1 MSKFWKKFKKAL
13 RNKFLAGILALIPI
27 AITIYIVK
35 LFIIFFDNIV
45 SPIIDPFLGFHIP
58 GLGLIVSLITI
69 YLLGVFITNV
79 IGRTLLSFF
88 EKWLNYIPLVRT
100 IYHTTKQIL
109 GAFSKSGSN
118 FEKVVFLEYP
128 RKGIW
133 TMGFVTGQTTGKD
146 GTKFYSIFLPTTPNP
161 TSGWMLFIPKDEVI
175 PSAMSVEQGLKTLIS
190 AGSVAPSKM
199 NLVNKQTDERE
210 VGSK

>member
-1 MSKFWKKFKKAL
+1 MSKFWKKFKTAL

-69 YLLGVFITNV
+69 YLLGIFITNV
-79 IGRTLLSFF
+79 IGRTLLNFF

-190 AGSVAPSKM
+190 AGSIAPSKM
-199 NLVNKQTDERE
+199 NFVNKQTDERE
-210 VGSK
+210 VDSK

>member
-1 MSKFWKKFKKAL
+1 MSKFWKKFKTAL

-27 AITIYIVK
+27 AITIYIIK
-35 LFIIFFDNIV
+35 LFIVFFDNIV

-58 GLGLIVSLITI
+58 GLGLIVSLIII
-69 YLLGVFITNV
+69 YLLGVFVTNV

-133 TMGFVTGQTTGKD
+133 TMGFVTGQTIGKD
-146 GTKFYSIFLPTTPNP
+146 GTKFYSIFIPTTPNP
-161 TSGWMLFIPKDEVI
+161 TSGWMLFIPEDDVV
-175 PSAMSVEQGLKTLIS
+175 PSAMSVEQGLRTLIS
-190 AGSVAPSKM
+190 AGSIAPSKV
-199 NLVNKQTDERE
+199 NL
-210 VGSK
+210 

>member
-1 MSKFWKKFKKAL
+1 MIKFWKKFKKAL
-13 RNKFLAGILALIPI
+13 RNKFLAGILVLIPI

-58 GLGLIVSLITI
+58 GLGLIVSLIII
-69 YLLGVFITNV
+69 YLLGIFITNV
-79 IGRTLLSFF
+79 IGRTLLNFF

-161 TSGWMLFIPKDEVI
+161 TSGWMIFIPRDEVI
-175 PSAMSVEQGLKTLIS
+175 PSAMSVEQGLRTLIS
-190 AGSVAPSKM
+190 AGSVAPSKI
-199 NLVNKQTDERE
+199 NL
-210 VGSK
+210 

>member
-1 MSKFWKKFKKAL
+1 MSKFWKKFKKSL

-190 AGSVAPSKM
+190 AGSVAPSKI
-199 NLVNKQTDERE
+199 NL
-210 VGSK
+210 

>member
-1 MSKFWKKFKKAL
+1 MSKFWKKFKIAL

-58 GLGLIVSLITI
+58 GLGLIVSLIII

-161 TSGWMLFIPKDEVI
+161 TSGWMIFIPRDEVI
-175 PSAMSVEQGLKTLIS
+175 PSAMSVEQGLRTLIS
-190 AGSVAPSKM
+190 AGSVAPSKI
-199 NLVNKQTDERE
+199 NL
-210 VGSK
+210 

>member
-190 AGSVAPSKM
+190 AGSVAPSKI
-199 NLVNKQTDERE
+199 NL
-210 VGSK
+210 